1 MGFTKCLSWPR
12 MASKKN
18 KVAAGITRPPLRR
31 GLVYL
36 RGDADRRDRGPE
48 ETRGLT
54 RQEGPG
60 RQPALADAGLRRPAE
75 RRLARDPSWASFRES
90 AALDRR
96 VPEVAADG
104 DAVRFQRA
112 GTGGPS
118 DSGAHE
124 LHRLQR
130 GQAARGRD
138 VGGADALPHPAPH
151 LLRTLPDADA

>member
-1 MGFTKCLSWPR
+1 

-48 ETRGLT
+48 ETRGPT

-60 RQPALADAGLRRPAE
+60 RQPALAHAGLRRPAE
-75 RRLARDPSWASFRES
+75 RSLDRDPSWASFREP

-104 DAVRFQRA
+104 HAGLLQRA

-130 GQAARGRD
+130 RQAARGRD
-138 VGGADALPHPAPH
+138 VGGADAIPRPVPNQ
-151 LLRTLPDADA
+151 LRRLPDADSLAVDG